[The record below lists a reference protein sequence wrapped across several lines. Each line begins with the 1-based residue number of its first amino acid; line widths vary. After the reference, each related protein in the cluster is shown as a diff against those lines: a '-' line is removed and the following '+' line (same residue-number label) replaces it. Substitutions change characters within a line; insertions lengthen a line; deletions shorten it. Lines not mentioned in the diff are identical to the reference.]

1 MQQYQNKRNS
11 HVHGRPLTEGA
22 NATVLRRT
30 SRKLQA
36 DGCDCIFVLDPR
48 ARVTVFLR
56 YKANIWRGGG
66 QHGFVLTALA
76 RILQNRLV
84 LENCTLSELRR
95 LTTRQRRRVLECD
108 GVPKVRLISLI

>member
-30 SRKLQA
+30 SRKLQD

-48 ARVTVFLR
+48 ARVTVFEIQSKYLE
-56 YKANIWRGGG
+56 GGR
-66 QHGFVLTALA
+66 QHGFVRTALA

-84 LENCTLSELRR
+84 SENCTLSEPRR
-95 LTTRQRRRVLECD
+95 LTTEQRQRVLECD